1 MSRLITIQVMGAIAS
16 RIDGAGGAGPAS
28 TQWRW
33 VGTPVRSKV
42 APWSSAPQNRRYLCD
57 NDRKLPGSI
66 KIMATQKIS
75 VTLETSAIE
84 RAREAA
90 GPRGL
95 SAYVDAAL
103 EDKLERDERR
113 RSFLAFL
120 DELEEADPTSEQ
132 TKLRAERR
140 ASKIRDA
147 VSA

>member
-1 MSRLITIQVMGAIAS
+1 V
-16 RIDGAGGAGPAS
+16 
-28 TQWRW
+28 
-33 VGTPVRSKV
+33 
-42 APWSSAPQNRRYLCD
+42 
-57 NDRKLPGSI
+57 
-66 KIMATQKIS
+66 ATQKIS
-75 VTLETSAIE
+75 VTLETTAIA

-120 DELEEADPTSEQ
+120 DELEAADPTSEQ
-132 TKLRAERR
+132 TKRRAQRR

>member
-1 MSRLITIQVMGAIAS
+1 M
-16 RIDGAGGAGPAS
+16 
-28 TQWRW
+28 
-33 VGTPVRSKV
+33 
-42 APWSSAPQNRRYLCD
+42 
-57 NDRKLPGSI
+57 
-66 KIMATQKIS
+66 
-75 VTLETSAIE
+75 TLETTAIE

-120 DELEEADPTSEQ
+120 DELEAADPTSEQ
-132 TKLRAERR
+132 IKRRAQGR

>member
-1 MSRLITIQVMGAIAS
+1 MARQVL
-16 RIDGAGGAGPAS
+16 DLPP
-28 TQWRW
+28 T
-33 VGTPVRSKV
+33 GTPVRSRAEPSSSSTGIGDIYAIKIV
-42 APWSSAPQNRRYLCD
+42 A
-57 NDRKLPGSI
+57 PGSI
-66 KIMATQKIS
+66 RIMATQKIS

-120 DELEEADPTSEQ
+120 DELEAADPTSEQ
-132 TKLRAERR
+132 TKRRAQRR

>member
-1 MSRLITIQVMGAIAS
+1 MTL
-16 RIDGAGGAGPAS
+16 
-28 TQWRW
+28 
-33 VGTPVRSKV
+33 GT
-42 APWSSAPQNRRYLCD
+42 
-57 NDRKLPGSI
+57 
-66 KIMATQKIS
+66 T
-75 VTLETSAIE
+75 AIE

-95 SAYVDAAL
+95 SAYVDAL

-120 DELEEADPTSEQ
+120 DELEAADPTSEQ
-132 TKLRAERR
+132 TKRRAQRR